1 MTTSAPDLITTLT
14 TGWADA
20 VQQWSDQSQAM
31 WEQWGVAPWAPPAGP
46 RPSGRRA
53 GGSRPRHRPGHEHH
67 PGHERHDHGC
77 ECETDV
83 CACCVPDADIVLH
96 ARAGERRVIPFV
108 LHNRWRRDR
117 EVGVE
122 VGPWHRCS
130 GAELNIQAE
139 VDGEGFTLGP
149 CEDRVVRLL
158 LTVASADEADEA
170 AEAEEKGE
178 PPVRFADVGQ
188 CSSAYADVRFEG
200 CARPQRVAVVVEPA
214 ACNAV
219 EVGCDCGCC

>member
-1 MTTSAPDLITTLT
+1 MTTTAPDLITTLT

-20 VQQWSDQSQAM
+20 VQQWADQSQTM
-31 WEQWGVAPWAPPAGP
+31 WEQWGMAPWAPPTDP
-46 RPSGRRA
+46 RPAARRA
-53 GGSRPRHRPGHEHH
+53 GGPHSGHRPAHEHH
-67 PGHERHDHGC
+67 QGHERHHHGC

-96 ARAGERRVIPFV
+96 ARAGERRVVPFV
-108 LHNRWRRDR
+108 LHNQWRRER
-117 EVGVE
+117 EVSVE

-130 GAELNIQAE
+130 GADLNIQAK

-158 LTVASADEADEA
+158 VTVAGPDEVVAK
-170 AEAEEKGE
+170 EKGE
-178 PPVRFADVGQ
+178 PAVRSGGVGQ

-214 ACNAV
+214 ECDAV
-219 EVGCDCGCC
+219 EVECDCGCC